1 MKKPQSTKQNS
12 RLSIV
17 LFGFFFL
24 YLAYAEGEINGN
36 SVPLFLLGL
45 GLLGYGIIA
54 SKIIHQ
60 YLLKKAG
67 IIEIDLDEHKDQ
79 E

>member
-24 YLAYAEGEINGN
+24 YLSYTEGEINGN

-45 GLLGYGIIA
+45 GFIGYGIIT
-54 SKIIHQ
+54 SKMIHQ